1 MFKGKTQIVE
11 VNGKKYKLGKL
22 DARSASYLALKVAAV
37 IAPSVAG
44 RGIDMEQAAKALPS
58 MSREEFDEIQTMIL
72 KTVYEIKDAG
82 GTEMSVPIINAR
94 GDFVDEDMAYDTS
107 AVITLTVRA
116 MIFNIGGFLQGDALK
131 SVLKK

>member
-1 MFKGKTQIVE
+1 
-11 VNGKKYKLGKL
+11 
-22 DARSASYLALKVAAV
+22 
-37 IAPSVAG
+37 
-44 RGIDMEQAAKALPS
+44 